1 MFRALLAHH
10 QELENCKCSLRYWHA
25 VFDQSHMIMASV
37 GYWSVEYIIYIQVQY
52 KYNYRG
58 TLFPTIGGR
67 DLVHMNVILLDQYST
82 KCNKPRVALVA

>member
-10 QELENCKCSLRYWHA
+10 QELKNSKCSLRYWHA
-25 VFDQSHMIMASV
+25 VFDQSRMIMASV

-58 TLFPTIGGR
+58 TLFPTFGGR
-67 DLVHMNVILLDQYST
+67 DLVHMNAILLDQ
-82 KCNKPRVALVA
+82 